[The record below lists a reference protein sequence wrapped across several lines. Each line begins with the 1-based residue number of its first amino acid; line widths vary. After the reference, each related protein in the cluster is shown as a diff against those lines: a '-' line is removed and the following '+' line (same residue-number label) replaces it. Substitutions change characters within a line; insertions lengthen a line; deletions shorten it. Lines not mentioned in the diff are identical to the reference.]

1 MVRFVKLPGRQ
12 GDVGAGNPFWISYAD
27 LMTALV
33 MLFLVVMS
41 ISMVAIASRPMVEKK
56 QRAGDVQMILT
67 QLDYLSEEVGLDV
80 QVNQEDHSIS
90 FGGKAL
96 FAFNSYQLTSE
107 AVEILRAFVPV
118 LLEVQSRETGGR
130 WMERVHIEGYTDAVG
145 SYLYNVDLSLKRAES
160 VLCALLSADLSPDK
174 LRRLQ
179 ELLIIDGASVTAI
192 KASPEESRR
201 VEVRL
206 EFRRVGDAKRSNT
219 PPDLPLGR
227 CAIPMAEEKKG
238 GGSTENPAALLE
250 SKPAFQPLPTS
261 DYPAPWLGIFKEQFL
276 E

>member
-1 MVRFVKLPGRQ
+1 MPRLIGLRRVG
-12 GDVGAGNPFWISYAD
+12 GDEGPGNPFWISYAD

-56 QRAGDVQMILT
+56 QRAGDIQMILT
-67 QLDYLSEEVGLDV
+67 QLDLLSEKVGLDLR
-80 QVNQEDHSIS
+80 VNQEDYSIS
-90 FGGKAL
+90 FGEKAQ
-96 FAFNSYQLTSE
+96 FAFNSYHLSLE
-107 AVEILRAFVPV
+107 AVEILRAFVPIV
-118 LLEVQSRETGGR
+118 LEVQSRPEGGR

-145 SYLYNVDLSLKRAES
+145 TYLYNVDLSLKRAES
-160 VLCALLSADLSPDK
+160 VLCALLSADLPPEK

-206 EFRRVGDAKRSNT
+206 EFRRVGDAKRSNK

-227 CAIPMAEEKKG
+227 CAIPMEEGKKG
-238 GGSTENPAALLE
+238 VVSSEKPLSSDVSSTKGFSL
-250 SKPAFQPLPTS
+250 
-261 DYPAPWLGIFKEQFL
+261 PWLGIFQEQLL

>member
-1 MVRFVKLPGRQ
+1 MTRSMRRG
-12 GDVGAGNPFWISYAD
+12 GDEGPGNPFWISYAD

-41 ISMVAIASRPMVEKK
+41 ISMVAIASRPMVEKR
-56 QRAGDVQMILT
+56 QRAGDIRMILT
-67 QLDYLSEEVGLDV
+67 RLDLMAEEVGLDV
-80 QVNQEDHSIS
+80 RVNQEDHSIS
-90 FGGKAL
+90 FGEKAQ
-96 FAFNSYQLTSE
+96 FGFNSYHLTPE

-118 LLEVQSRETGGR
+118 LLEVQSRTEGGQ
-130 WMERVHIEGYTDAVG
+130 WLERVHIEGYTDAVG

-160 VLCALLSADLSPDK
+160 VLCALLSTELPPDK

-192 KASPEESRR
+192 KSSPEESRR

-206 EFRRVGDAKRSNT
+206 EFRRVDDVAQRTRT

-227 CAIPMAEEKKG
+227 CALPMEEGRKSG
-238 GGSTENPAALLE
+238 LSGLE
-250 SKPAFQPLPTS
+250 KPVATAVPSVDFLP
-261 DYPAPWLGIFKEQFL
+261 PGMGIFLDQLLDSFD
-276 E
+276 